1 MTSTETKPL
10 SLIYAERQAVE
21 VLRKSISR
29 GRLQVLE
36 AIYRDLS
43 KATIG
48 RALIAAKA
56 ELNFNMQAV
65 QALQAATARL
75 LETK

>member
-1 MTSTETKPL
+1 MTAPVPL
-10 SLIYAERQAVE
+10 TYEERQAVE

-29 GRLQVLE
+29 GRLRVLD

-48 RALIAAKA
+48 RALVAAKD
-56 ELNFNMQAV
+56 ELQFNLQAV

-75 LETK
+75 MEKP

>member
-1 MTSTETKPL
+1 VTDTKPL
-10 SLIYAERQAVE
+10 SLTYEERQAVE

-29 GRLQVLE
+29 GRLQVLD

-48 RALIAAKA
+48 HALVAAKN
-56 ELNFNMQAV
+56 ELNFNLQAV

>member
-1 MTSTETKPL
+1 MTAPVPL
-10 SLIYAERQAVE
+10 TYEERQAVE

-29 GRLQVLE
+29 GRLHVLD

-48 RALIAAKA
+48 RALVAAKD
-56 ELNFNMQAV
+56 ELNFNLQAV
-65 QALQAATARL
+65 QALQAATAKL
-75 LETK
+75 LEKP

>member
-1 MTSTETKPL
+1 MTDTKPP
-10 SLIYAERQAVE
+10 SLTYEERQAVE

-29 GRLQVLE
+29 GRLQVLD

-48 RALIAAKA
+48 HALIAAKT
-56 ELNFNMQAV
+56 ELNFNLQAV